1 MGAGISVVGM
11 RILLEAIR
19 GRIAERISVV
29 GMRILLEAIRG
40 RIAER
45 TLAKLQLGEKE

>member
-1 MGAGISVVGM
+1 MGAG
-11 RILLEAIR
+11 
-19 GRIAERISVV
+19 ISVV